1 MAPDEPGTYKEDV
14 TLTILPV
21 LEKGSF
27 VLRQRSYRGVSMP
40 RPRPACASA
49 SASAFPTEDA
59 RRLLSGGQ
67 NSVSEE

>member
-21 LEKGSF
+21 LQKGFF

-40 RPRPACASA
+40 RPRPARAD
-49 SASAFPTEDA
+49 ASAFPTEDA